1 MLKSSN
7 DYLKNTIAT
16 INRLIEA
23 LDNQELAA
31 AITRLEKGYGPRR
44 VK

>member
-7 DYLKNTIAT
+7 DYPKEPITT

-31 AITRLEKGYGPRR
+31 AMGPFRVRR
-44 VK
+44 